1 MTTDV
6 TGGRLLGLRSLLV
19 TGEIALSLLLLIG
32 AGLLIRSL
40 DRLQEANPGFRTENL
55 LTANISLPR
64 NKPGDQVT
72 VFYDA
77 LLQRVG
83 GLPGV
88 NGAGLV
94 EHLPLSG
101 VDSSASIFV
110 EGAPEP
116 ARGEEHRAHNRNV
129 SPDYFKVMGIPLVR
143 GRAFNDRDAQGS
155 LKVAIVNETMARRYW
170 PDESAVGKRVALVS
184 ESLRFRPDGPP
195 ELDVKLGLREVVG
208 VVADVRHTKLD
219 ALPVPE
225 MYVPRAQRPVGAMT
239 LVVRSAEEPK
249 DLVRAIQNEV
259 AALDKDQPL
268 SGVTTM
274 SQLVANSISQPR
286 YQTGLLSAFA
296 TGALIL
302 AAIGL
307 YGVISYSVGQRTREI
322 GVRMALGAQ
331 RRTVL
336 GLVLGQGM
344 KLIGAGIA
352 IGLAAAF
359 ALTRVMSGLLYE
371 VRPTDAVTFAAV
383 PALLTVVALSACLI
397 PARRAAKIDPMEALR
412 HE

>member
-1 MTTDV
+1 
-6 TGGRLLGLRSLLV
+6 
-19 TGEIALSLLLLIG
+19 
-32 AGLLIRSL
+32 
-40 DRLQEANPGFRTENL
+40 
-55 LTANISLPR
+55 
-64 NKPGDQVT
+64 
-72 VFYDA
+72 
-77 LLQRVG
+77 
-83 GLPGV
+83 
-88 NGAGLV
+88 
-94 EHLPLSG
+94 
-101 VDSSASIFV
+101 
-110 EGAPEP
+110 
-116 ARGEEHRAHNRNV
+116 
-129 SPDYFKVMGIPLVR
+129 
-143 GRAFNDRDAQGS
+143 
-155 LKVAIVNETMARRYW
+155 
-170 PDESAVGKRVALVS
+170 
-184 ESLRFRPDGPP
+184 
-195 ELDVKLGLREVVG
+195 
-208 VVADVRHTKLD
+208 DVRHTKLD

-352 IGLAAAF
+352 IG
-359 ALTRVMSGLLYE
+359 
-371 VRPTDAVTFAAV
+371 
-383 PALLTVVALSACLI
+383 
-397 PARRAAKIDPMEALR
+397 
-412 HE
+412 